1 MPHTCLLAHAYD
13 AGKHNI
19 DGWWVSEKLDGV
31 RALFDGEFLFSRTG
45 KKIIP
50 PAYWIEQ
57 IPSGALL
64 DGELFIGRGEFQET
78 VSIVRS
84 FKEDKGWD
92 KIKYKVFDTPIPDTP
107 FEERMEMVDEMCK
120 HGKNLEPVKHWKSSH
135 SIENELDIVL
145 QKGGEGLM
153 LREPQSEYV
162 WKRSKTLLKVKRFFD
177 EEATVMSHIEG
188 KGKHKGRL
196 GAIGVTW
203 NGKMFKIG
211 TGFNDEQRE
220 NPPPIGCKV
229 TFKFQEL
236 TNGRIPRFPVFI
248 CVRDYE

>member
-45 KKIIP
+45 KQISP
-50 PAYWIEQ
+50 PAYWIEE

-64 DGELFIGRGEFQET
+64 DGELFLDRGKFQET

-84 FKEDKGWD
+84 VKVDKGWD

-120 HGKNLEPVKHWKSSH
+120 HGKNLEPVKHWKPSH

-220 NPPPIGCKV
+220 NPPPIECKV

-236 TNGRIPRFPVFI
+236 TNSGIPRFPVFI